1 VGKPSRRAVPVPF
14 VLLPFV
20 LVSPDLDT
28 IIGLFYAGRA
38 SLGQFVRVE
47 ADEMPEVYRALLA
60 HEHHMTVTVEAH
72 HGSPV
77 DVRVLDRRVTP
88 THYARQIV
96 LTRQRDGRVV
106 QYGIMRVNLKWL
118 DAEVRDEVRS
128 ERKPLG
134 RILIERDVLRRI
146 QLFSLW
152 RIVPSPRLR
161 ELLELDTD
169 AETVY
174 GRTAMIE
181 CNGEPA
187 IELLEIVK

>member
-1 VGKPSRRAVPVPF
+1 M
-14 VLLPFV
+14 
-20 LVSPDLDT
+20 SPDLDT

-38 SLGQFVRVE
+38 SLGQFARVE
-47 ADEMPEVYRALLA
+47 PVEMPEAYRALLA

-77 DVRVLDRRVTP
+77 DVRVLGRRETP
-88 THYARQIV
+88 THYAREIV

-118 DAEVRDEVRS
+118 EPEVRNEVRS
-128 ERKPLG
+128 EKTPLG
-134 RILIERDVLRRI
+134 RILIEHDVLRRI

-152 RIVPSPRLR
+152 RIAPSPRLR
-161 ELLELDTD
+161 ELLELEVEAPRD
-169 AETVY
+169 VY
-174 GRTAMIE
+174 GRTALID